1 MFSQFFG
8 SYLLSHNI
16 VTNEQLVSAIRR
28 LPSAHMKLS
37 TLALYYGLLTL
48 DDIQTILSF
57 QENSE
62 SRFGE
67 LAVEHGYLSETD
79 VLHLL
84 RTPHPDFLLL
94 GQILVDDG
102 ILSNQKLQ
110 DLLLDYQSN
119 DEVMELETSDV
130 SDEQKEEIR
139 QFLDRY
145 FSSDAYIASSVAVEY
160 MSLFFNNLI
169 RFIGDDFTVLE
180 PIPLTEYPI
189 LHCVSQHISGAYSI
203 TMYLDLDEETATGF
217 ASRYGDDSYT
227 EYNEF
232 VEASLG
238 DFVNLHNGL
247 FNVNQ
252 SNSKSIELTLDPPVM
267 EEEDIL
273 FFEKNTFLIPIVYP
287 FGMMHFLV
295 SFESL

>member
-16 VTNEQLVSAIRR
+16 VSNEQLVSAIKR
-28 LPSAHMKLS
+28 LPSARMKLS
-37 TLALYYGLLTL
+37 TLALYSGLLTP
-48 DDIQTILSF
+48 DDITAILSL
-57 QENSE
+57 QEDSE
-62 SRFGE
+62 NHFGE

-84 RTPHPDFLLL
+84 RAQSPDFLLL

-102 ILSNQKLQ
+102 ILTNQKLQ
-110 DLLLDYQSN
+110 DLLIDYQS
-119 DEVMELETSDV
+119 DHEVVDLETSDV
-130 SDEQKEEIR
+130 SDEQKDEIR
-139 QFLDRY
+139 QFLQQY

-160 MSLFFNNLI
+160 MSLFFSNLI
-169 RFIGDDFTVLE
+169 RFLGDDFTVLE
-180 PIPLTEYPI
+180 PIPVTEYPI
-189 LHCVSQHISGAYSI
+189 LHCVSQHIGGTYSI
-203 TMYLDLDEETATGF
+203 TMYLDLDEATAIVF
-217 ASRYGDDSYT
+217 ASRYGDDSFT
-227 EYNEF
+227 EYNEY

-247 FNVNQ
+247 FNVNL

-267 EEEDIL
+267 ENDEIL

-287 FGMMHFLV
+287 FGIMHFLV
-295 SFESL
+295 TFDAI